1 MTGFLLNHLANEF
14 RLWKHEPFQNVKLK
28 GGNAF
33 SNWIHKKKQK
43 PEQKQQQKQTT
54 VEGGDK
60 KDIFS
65 LSADDHI
72 TQDSSAFTS
81 WYCEHV
87 LYGRAI

>member
-1 MTGFLLNHLANEF
+1 MNSDSENTSHFKMWNSKEEMLSAIGFT
-14 RLWKHEPFQNVKLK
+14 
-28 GGNAF
+28 
-33 SNWIHKKKQK
+33 KKKPK
-43 PEQKQQQKQTT
+43 PEQKEQQKQTT

-65 LSADDHI
+65 LSANDHI